1 MDLKFGL
8 NILCMLYLTL
18 MICNRCYRCVAG
30 YSLGVTTC
38 HDTIQSVQWFS
49 TQPIGIIGVHLKTI
63 KRRNKNNRHSKKC
76 NSRARRTK
84 WCEMVSNGL
93 GFTAFPSDNDRRFR
107 QIDADGTPGTETGPS
122 KASRQ
127 GNRLSQKKVMNFGG
141 IMRTDLTGI
150 FRSWA
155 PVGRLSALHVTETR
169 VVRSVVSMA
178 AKKTRARMTRERD
191 TTGAVR
197 AFNS

>member
-38 HDTIQSVQWFS
+38 HDKIQSVQWFS
-49 TQPIGIIGVHLKTI
+49 TQPNPLASLEYISRPSNAGTKITATA
-63 KRRNKNNRHSKKC
+63 RNATAELGASNG
-76 NSRARRTK
+76 
-84 WCEMVSNGL
+84 CEMVSNGL

-127 GNRLSQKKVMNFGG
+127 GNRLSQMKVMNFGG
-141 IMRTDLTGI
+141 IMRTDLMGI

-155 PVGRLSALHVTETR
+155 PVGRLSALHVTENR
-169 VVRSVVSMA
+169 VVRSVVSKG
-178 AKKTRARMTRERD
+178 AKKKR
-191 TTGAVR
+191 GHV
-197 AFNS
+197 